1 MSQHIDRPKAA
12 AFSQEQTEKRVGLW
26 IRVSTEDQAKGES
39 PEHHEMR
46 GRMYAEMKGWTVVE
60 VYHMEGISGKSVK
73 RFPEAQRMMQDIETG
88 RITGLIF
95 SKLERLARNT
105 RELLDFADYFN
116 ERGADLIS
124 LGESIDTSTP
134 HGRFFYTNL
143 AALAQLGREE
153 TAYRVA
159 ASVPVRAKLGRPL
172 GGAGPFGYHWESRQL
187 VPHPQEAPVRKLMYE
202 LFAKHKRLRAV
213 ARLLNEAGYRTR
225 NGSKFTDTTVKRLIR
240 DPTAKGLRRANY
252 TKSLGE
258 KKHWKTKPES
268 EWVYSEIP
276 AIVSPE
282 LWEECNALLQERS
295 WTPTARPSKKAA
307 HLFSG
312 FVFCTCG
319 GKMYVPSNT
328 PRYVCGACRTKIP
341 EVDVE
346 RLFQQQLKSFFFSP
360 EAVASH
366 FEQGDQVLA
375 QKSELLSTLEAEQ
388 GKVKREMEQLYRLYM
403 GGNISPEGFGK
414 KYKPLEERAGQLE
427 EELPRLQAEV
437 DFLRVELLSSQELVE
452 SAQDLYTRWT
462 ELPFE
467 ERRTIVESLVERITV
482 GGGEVS
488 LALLYLP
495 AAPQIVANGQR
506 THKGSSLPSGKS
518 GPGTGV
524 GRGLGP
530 R

>member
-1 MSQHIDRPKAA
+1 MRQDTDRPRATA
-12 AFSQEQTEKRVGLW
+12 LSENHEPKRVGLW
-26 IRVSTEDQAKGES
+26 IRVSTEEQAKGES
-39 PEHHEMR
+39 PEHHEIR

-60 VYHMEGISGKSVK
+60 VYHMEGISGKSVMG
-73 RFPEAQRMMQDIETG
+73 FPETQRMMKDIET
-88 RITGLIF
+88 RHITGLIF

-105 RELLDFADYFN
+105 RELLSFADYFN

-159 ASVPVRAKLGRPL
+159 ASVPVRAKLGKPL
-172 GGAGPFGYHWESRQL
+172 GGAGPYGYHWQNRQL
-187 VPHPQEAPVRKLMYE
+187 VPNPQEAPVRMLMYE
-202 LFAKHKRLRAV
+202 LFAQHKRLRTV
-213 ARLLNEAGYRTR
+213 ARLLNDAGYRTR
-225 NGSKFTDTTVKRLIR
+225 NGSKFTDTTVKRLLR

-258 KKHWKTKPES
+258 KKHWKTKPEA

-276 AIVSPE
+276 AIVSTE
-282 LWEECNALLQERS
+282 LWEECNALLRERS
-295 WTPTARPSKKAA
+295 WTPTARPAKKAA

-328 PRYVCGACRTKIP
+328 PRYVCKACRTKIP

-366 FEQGDQVLA
+366 FEEGDQVLSEKA
-375 QKSELLSTLEAEQ
+375 QLLSTLQAEQ

-414 KYKPLEERAGQLE
+414 KYKPLEERAAQLE
-427 EELPRLQAEV
+427 GEVPRLQAEV
-437 DFLRVELLSSQELVE
+437 DFLRVELLSGEEVVE
-452 SAQDLYTRWT
+452 AARELYTGWD
-462 ELPFE
+462 ELPFD
-467 ERRTIVESLVERITV
+467 ERRKVVESLVERVTV
-482 GGGEVS
+482 GGGKIA
-488 LALLYLP
+488 LALLYFP
-495 AAPQIVANGQR
+495 AASQIVANEQR
-506 THKGSSLPSGKS
+506 NHTDSWPQAART
-518 GPGTGV
+518 GPGTGG
-524 GRGLGP
+524 GRVPG
-530 R
+530 RR